1 MPAPVRPD
9 PKSQRDRQMSLKI
22 LLIVPFVSQ
31 VILAVGIT
39 GWLSVQNGREA
50 TQELAPKIGQEVT
63 NTIEAHVRG
72 YFDAP
77 LEILQSYGAMA
88 RASYLNFENLNSLNN
103 IFWQQMRQAQSL
115 YFFYAANPQGQFIG
129 VERREGNALV
139 LHQSLLPNSSASLQK
154 LIYQLDNAGK
164 ILKQIEANI
173 YDPRDRPWYQ
183 SAVKA
188 RQAVWSPIYLFV
200 ARPILG
206 ITASLPIYSE
216 SGNLRGVIAIDLTLT
231 QIGDFLRQLKIAKE

>member
-1 MPAPVRPD
+1 MPAPARTD

-88 RASYLNFENLNSLNN
+88 RADYLNFENLNSLNN

-129 VERREGNALV
+129 VERREGNALI

-154 LIYQLDNAGK
+154 LIYQLDNSGK
-164 ILKQIEANI
+164 VLKQIEANI
-173 YDPRDRPWYQ
+173 YDPRDR
-183 SAVKA
+183 
-188 RQAVWSPIYLFV
+188 
-200 ARPILG
+200 
-206 ITASLPIYSE
+206 
-216 SGNLRGVIAIDLTLT
+216 
-231 QIGDFLRQLKIAKE
+231 